1 MTACDDF
8 ELLDASLGSRFIHDR
23 EQDVVYVTAPD
34 GTEVQL
40 PGPDLRECLD
50 WMRGASSEAVE
61 ATYRNVLDRSRER
74 LFEVEQRLRAESEA
88 AEGALSEL
96 LSVDRAERQSVIDS
110 ESRFSTLSLADRALE
125 RSRKAAHHDPDLAR
139 ELAEIGCW
147 VAAAL
152 NPQQYG
158 GSRVRNA
165 QALAAASRGHA
176 LRIAG
181 DMRGAVAAFRQARE
195 FLDLG
200 DPDSPEA
207 LEVYDLETILRRDLR
222 DLPGALALNERVIQ
236 GHSSCGQDKAAAQAL
251 QKRASILYHMDD
263 SAGAIEVLATA
274 SELAAGSDSGILRL
288 TVQHNLALALARAGR
303 IHEAAA
309 TFAATQGL
317 YRQFSSPNVD
327 ACRLWAQGLIELEA
341 GNPSAVVDAL
351 TRARGIFEGHGYV
364 FDTALVSL
372 DLAAALAG
380 LGRTEEVRD
389 LAAATY
395 AFMESRE
402 VHADALAALAIFQQ
416 AAARER
422 VTRELVRDIAKRL
435 DQASSR
441 RPSVS

>member
-1 MTACDDF
+1 MAACDDF
-8 ELLDASLGSRFIHDR
+8 ELLSASLGTRFIHDR
-23 EQDVVYVTAPD
+23 EQDIVYVTAPD

-50 WMRGASSEAVE
+50 WIRGTSPEPVDPSYAG
-61 ATYRNVLDRSRER
+61 VLDRSRKR
-74 LFEVEQRLRAESEA
+74 LLQAEQRVRAESEA
-88 AEGALSEL
+88 AEGALSAL
-96 LSVDRAERQSVIDS
+96 LRLAHSERRRAIDS
-110 ESRFSTLSLADRALE
+110 ESRFRTLSLADRALE
-125 RSRKAAHHDPDLAR
+125 RSRKAAHHDPALAR

-147 VAAAL
+147 VSAAL
-152 NPQQYG
+152 NPQHYG
-158 GSRVRNA
+158 GSRVRNV
-165 QALAAASRGHA
+165 QALAAASWGHA

-181 DMRGAVAAFRQARE
+181 DMRGALAGFRQARE
-195 FLDLG
+195 FLELG
-200 DPDSPEA
+200 DQDSFEA

-222 DLPGALALNERVIQ
+222 DFPGALALNEQVIQ
-236 GHSSCGQDKAAAQAL
+236 GYSSCGQDKAAAQAL

-263 SAGAIEVLATA
+263 SEGAIDVLTRA
-274 SELAAGSDSGILRL
+274 SELAADSDSGVLRL

-303 IHEAAA
+303 IDEAAE

-317 YRQFSSPNVD
+317 YRQFSSPNID

-341 GNPSAVVDAL
+341 GNEGAVVEPL
-351 TRARGIFEGHGYV
+351 TRARGIFESHGYV

-372 DLAAALAG
+372 DLAAALAA
-380 LGRTEEVRD
+380 LGRTAEVRD
-389 LAAATY
+389 LAAATH

-416 AAARER
+416 AAVRER
-422 VTRELVRDIAKRL
+422 VTRELLRDVAKRL